1 MAAEGTNSTVLITG
15 ASSGIGWELAK
26 LFAAD
31 GHALIVAA
39 RRKEKLAELKQE
51 LENAHGIRV
60 FVMEKDLSVRG
71 AGTELYNQIEKEGL
85 EVDILVNNAGFGGQG
100 RFIERDWEADLAMI
114 NVNITALAELTRR
127 VLPGMV
133 KRGSGKILNIAST
146 AAFLPGPLQA
156 VYYATK
162 AFVTSFSQAIAEEV
176 AGTGVTV
183 TAVCPSATAT
193 EFQDRAGLGNTEAFS
208 DRSKM
213 ETAAEVA
220 AGAYKALQQGR
231 RVEITRKSHA
241 FMLRFLIPF
250 MPRKSVAG
258 VSKKMNETG

>member
-1 MAAEGTNSTVLITG
+1 MPANSAKKTVLLTG
-15 ASSGIGWELAK
+15 ASSGIGKELAK

-31 GHALIVAA
+31 GYDLVVAA

-51 LENAHGIRV
+51 LEDAHGVRV
-60 FVMEKDLSVRG
+60 FVMEKDLSVPG

-85 EVDILVNNAGFGGQG
+85 EIDILVNNAGFGGQG
-100 RFIERDWEADLAMI
+100 KFIERDWEADLAMI
-114 NVNITALAELTRR
+114 NVNVTSLAELTRR

-133 KRGSGKILNIAST
+133 ERGSGKILNVAST

-183 TAVCPSATAT
+183 TAVCPSATST

-213 ETAAEVA
+213 DTPAEVA
-220 AGAYKALQQGR
+220 AGAYKALQQEK
-231 RVEITRKSHA
+231 RVEVTRKGHA
-241 FMLRFLIPF
+241 FMLRYLIPF
-250 MPRKSVAG
+250 MPRKSVARI
-258 VSKKMNETG
+258 SKKMNETG